1 MNQAASLL
9 RGTPLFGG
17 LPDESLDALSRGATD
32 RFLEAG
38 EWLFRQGDS
47 GDALFVVAHGSV
59 EMVVESPDPVVLRIF
74 GRGEALGEPALLTG
88 QPRSVA
94 ARARRDSQ
102 LICISRDDFDT
113 LLETHPQFAVALVR
127 VLGERLARSRPM
139 EGPQAPLKALSLV
152 PLHHG
157 VPIES
162 IADQLAGSLSQ
173 FGPVT
178 QLQELDRRFSRVES
192 ANDWVLLVA
201 RSPDVDDQWT
211 RYCVRQ
217 ADRVIGVATTG
228 QVGAANSQELLRGC
242 DLAFVA
248 PRGVEPD
255 LEGWLDALHPRTA
268 YVLREGET
276 EGVGRMAR
284 RLAGKAIGVVLSGGG
299 ARGLAH
305 IGVIEE
311 LQRSGFHIDRIAG
324 SSMGASIGSLFAEGR
339 TADEVVEVVKEVY
352 VRESPLRGRTIPI
365 VALSRGEKGFAM
377 QQRIH
382 GERRIEGLDIPFY
395 CVSSDLV
402 AQRMVVHRQ
411 GLVSIAV
418 SASQALPGFLPPLQ
432 DGERMLIDGGIF
444 SNLPVEPMRAAG
456 EGPVIAIDVSGRLP
470 PPGPPRTR
478 VPFLRRWIAGPA
490 AEWAPNI
497 GETILR
503 SVLLGN
509 VASDAAARELAD
521 VVIAPQLGDV
531 PMLGFRL
538 VDTLRQLGSQAAR
551 DAMASGALDHLRP
564 DEDRSALTSTA

>member
-1 MNQAASLL
+1 MNQAARLL

-17 LPDESLDALSRGATD
+17 LPDESLDALARGATD

-38 EWLFRQGDS
+38 EWLFRQGDT

-59 EMVVESPDPVVLRIF
+59 EVVVESPDPVVVRIF
-74 GRGEALGEPALLTG
+74 GRGEALGELALLTG

-113 LLETHPQFAVALVR
+113 LLETHQQFAVALVR
-127 VLGERLARSRPM
+127 VLGERLARSRPL
-139 EGPQAPLKALSLV
+139 EAPQAPLKALSLV

-157 VPIES
+157 IPIES

-192 ANDWVLLVA
+192 ANEWVLLVA
-201 RSPDVDDQWT
+201 QSPELDDPWT

-217 ADRVIGVATTG
+217 ADRLIGVATTG
-228 QVGAANSQELLRGC
+228 QVGAATSQELLRGC

-255 LEGWLDALHPRTA
+255 LEGWLEALHPRTA
-268 YVLREGET
+268 YVLRDGEM

-324 SSMGASIGSLFAEGR
+324 SSMGAAIASLFAEGR
-339 TADEVVEVVKEVY
+339 TADEVVEAMKEAY

-411 GLVSIAV
+411 GLVSTAV
-418 SASQALPGFLPPLQ
+418 SASQALPGFLPPLK
-432 DGERMLIDGGIF
+432 DGERMLIDGAIF

-456 EGPVIAIDVSGRLP
+456 EGPVIAVDVSGRLP
-470 PPGPPRTR
+470 PPGPPRTAF
-478 VPFLRRWIAGPA
+478 PFLRRWIAGPS

-531 PMLGFRL
+531 PMLRFR
-538 VDTLRQLGSQAAR
+538 VIDALRRLGGQAVR